1 MGFITSES
9 SLELLHK
16 SIFFT
21 TKAQSLKD
29 SKKKNLVVYNTL
41 LMQEVNYKRHK
52 AFCFSILV
60 FADNYYSNTFKA
72 HLI

>member
-16 SIFFT
+16 SIFYHQG
-21 TKAQSLKD
+21 TKSQRLKE
-29 SKKKNLVVYNTL
+29 KNLVVYNTL

-60 FADNYYSNTFKA
+60 LADNYYSNTFKA